1 MGYLKAWQ
9 FSFLKL
15 SKITQKEGYSVALIM
30 KIEIWSDIA
39 CPFCYIGKR
48 RLEQALEASKDI
60 AVSDII
66 YKSYQLAPQL
76 KITEPTSLN
85 EYLAK
90 VKGISIEQA
99 REMNAYVSNM
109 ATEVG
114 LNFNIEAA
122 QLANTFNAHR
132 FLHLA
137 KSLHCQVEAKELL
150 MKAYFCDGMNV
161 DQLDTFLTIAQD
173 LNIDAALVNKWW
185 SDNSFEEDVRRD
197 IYEAQQYQISGVPLF
212 LFNERIAVSGA
223 QPLEVFL
230 RAMKRASEL

>member
-1 MGYLKAWQ
+1 
-9 FSFLKL
+9 
-15 SKITQKEGYSVALIM
+15 M

-48 RLEQALEASKDI
+48 RLEQALNASPEI
-60 AVSDII
+60 TNPNII

-76 KITEPTSLN
+76 KVTEQSSLN

-99 REMNAYVSNM
+99 KEMNAYVSNM

-114 LNFNIEAA
+114 LHFNIERA

-137 KSLHCQVEAKELL
+137 KAQHCQLEAKELL
-150 MKAYFCDGMNV
+150 MKAYFCDGKNV
-161 DQLDTFLTIAQD
+161 DRIETFLELANELQ
-173 LNIDAALVNKWW
+173 IDATLINTWW
-185 SDNSFEEDVRRD
+185 NDQSFEEEVRHD
-197 IYEAQQYQISGVPLF
+197 MYEAQQYQITGVPLF

-223 QPLEVFL
+223 QGIEVFL
-230 RAMKRASEL
+230 RAMKRANEL

>member
-1 MGYLKAWQ
+1 
-9 FSFLKL
+9 
-15 SKITQKEGYSVALIM
+15 M

-48 RLEQALEASKDI
+48 RLEQALEASPEI
-60 AVSDII
+60 LHPNII

-76 KITEPTSLN
+76 QVTEPTSLN

-99 REMNAYVSNM
+99 KEMNAYVSNM

-114 LNFNIEAA
+114 LHFHIEQA

-137 KSLHCQVEAKELL
+137 KSLQCQLKAKELL
-150 MKAYFCDGMNV
+150 LQAYFCEGKNV
-161 DQLDTFLTIAQD
+161 DQLETFVNIGEK
-173 LNIDAALVNKWW
+173 LNIPHSTITDYWHSKN
-185 SDNSFEEDVRRD
+185 FEEDVRLD
-197 IYEAQQYQISGVPLF
+197 MYEAQQYQITGVPLF

-223 QPLEVFL
+223 QPLDVFL
-230 RAMKRASEL
+230 RALKRANELS